1 MRHVDSWRWVG
12 LFVWLLLAGAARG
25 AEDPVVIEKGE
36 VKVEYKTFDPKNLP
50 NPPPP
55 LKGEEAA
62 VCVYQ
67 FGVESSVKYG
77 YRAPADRGA
86 GPVATNVELAGVTVR
101 LSLSVTIWLPNNAT
115 AQLKAHEE
123 GHRTIAEHY
132 YKGADAIARAEAK
145 KVVGRKIPIRANDLE
160 AAAKAEIEKINKGLC
175 DRTMAAIEGPC
186 GKAQDVYDD
195 VTDHGRKAKPTSE
208 EAVKVAIEKAGAKE
222 K

>member
-1 MRHVDSWRWVG
+1 MVMVRRVVAC
-12 LFVWLLLAGAARG
+12 LLLLVVFAFGAAG
-25 AEDPVVIEKGE
+25 EDAVTVEKGE

-67 FGVESSVKYG
+67 FGVETNVKYG
-77 YRAPADRGA
+77 YRAPANRGA
-86 GPVATNVELAGVTVR
+86 GAVATNVELAGVTVR

-132 YKGADAIARAEAK
+132 YKGADAIAREQAK
-145 KVVGRKIPIRANDLE
+145 KVVGRKIPI
-160 AAAKAEIEKINKGLC
+160 
-175 DRTMAAIEGPC
+175 
-186 GKAQDVYDD
+186 
-195 VTDHGRKAKPTSE
+195 
-208 EAVKVAIEKAGAKE
+208 
-222 K
+222 